1 MEDNRYAR
9 QTALPEIGAQG
20 QQKLADA
27 SVLIVGL
34 GGLGSPAATYLTGAG
49 IGRIGLCD
57 PDIVSLSNLQRQV
70 LSTEAEIGLKKTDC
84 AARRLAEISSH
95 TVFDL
100 YPEGLTPGN
109 ASHIIAPYDIVVD
122 CCDNYRTRYIID
134 DVCTSLG
141 KTWIYGSIG
150 AFHGQVA
157 VINGERHIRYTDIYP
172 DRQELESRPAASGG
186 VIGAVPGVIGAIQAN
201 EVLKLIAGFGTPL
214 DGYLFTID
222 LRTLHTSILT
232 L

>member
-70 LSTEAEIGLKKTDC
+70 LYTEAEIGLKKTDC

-109 ASHIIAPYDIVVD
+109 ASHIIAPYDLIP
-122 CCDNYRTRYIID
+122 NIRSTGFTPRT
-134 DVCTSLG
+134 
-141 KTWIYGSIG
+141 
-150 AFHGQVA
+150 A
-157 VINGERHIRYTDIYP
+157 VRALSPTR
-172 DRQELESRPAASGG
+172 L
-186 VIGAVPGVIGAIQAN
+186 
-201 EVLKLIAGFGTPL
+201 
-214 DGYLFTID
+214 
-222 LRTLHTSILT
+222 
-232 L
+232 